1 MSVTTKLKDWQ
12 HEREYR
18 ITLQSWLADLSI
30 PSERTLR
37 YRFEDLQG
45 IVFGMKTTAEDKAA
59 IARIVQAKCK
69 DTNRTDFEFHQAYY
83 SRVSGR
89 VETIAWSLVKFS

>member
-1 MSVTTKLKDWQ
+1 MTVTTKLKDWQ

-18 ITLQSWLADLSI
+18 ITLQSGLVDLSI

-45 IVFGMKTTAEDKAA
+45 IVFGMKTAFHDKMAV
-59 IARIVQAKCK
+59 ARILQAKC
-69 DTNRTDFEFHQAYY
+69 NEAGRTDFEFHQAYY
-83 SRVSGR
+83 SRLTGR
-89 VETIAWSLVKFS
+89 VETATWDLVKFS